1 MPSTDVVNSA
11 EAAHLLRRAGFGG
24 SASEIAALTGRTR
37 AQCVAAVMGF
47 EDGDAVP
54 NGPDVGRPG
63 WVVNHEQ
70 WQVHGQVIEWWADR
84 MATLPNPTAA
94 PGTPPATAGD
104 LPIYERLAFFWH
116 DHFACSQDKVHDIEA
131 MWDQIRLFRRMGMA
145 NFADLTRAVS
155 IHPAMLV
162 ALDNQFNT
170 ADEPQEN
177 FGRELMELYT
187 CGVGHFTEA
196 DVLAMT
202 HAWTG
207 HVTHG
212 WNNVEEFWDSTYVY
226 RSGEHDHS
234 QKTLFGI
241 TANWNGIAQN
251 GGERDTIDEL
261 VYGVRQQAT
270 AERIA
275 GLMFRYFANL
285 QVNPATISELAT
297 VFINS
302 GMEISALVRAIL
314 EHDDF
319 WDESAHW
326 AQVKNPMDWIV
337 SILQQTGMSAGTF
350 GLRWQMENMGMVPLD
365 PPSVAGWGKGMA
377 WLNTASAWARGSFAQ
392 GLRWRAEMDGVF
404 DGIEFQAA
412 GTAIDTVLAYYGV
425 DDPSA
430 ATRNRLIEWFDDA
443 YAGHRW
449 SIPHQARMLG
459 ALVPEFQVY

>member
-1 MPSTDVVNSA
+1 MSSA
-11 EAAHLLRRAGFGG
+11 DAAHLLRRAGFGG

-47 EDGDAVP
+47 EAGDSVP
-54 NGPDVGRPG
+54 DGPDVGKPG
-63 WVVNHEQ
+63 WVVNDEQ
-70 WQVHGQVIEWWADR
+70 WQVHGDVIEWWVDR
-84 MATLPNPTAA
+84 MAGLANPTVA
-94 PGTPPATAGD
+94 PSPAPATAGA
-104 LPIYERLAFFWH
+104 LPLYERLAFFWH
-116 DHFACSQDKVHDIEA
+116 DHFACSQDKVFDIEA
-131 MWDQIRLFRRMGMA
+131 MWDQLRLFRRMGMA

-170 ADEPQEN
+170 TWEPQEN

-187 CGVGHFTEA
+187 CGVGHFTED
-196 DVLAMT
+196 DVVAMT
-202 HAWTG
+202 RAWTG
-207 HVTHG
+207 HVTQG
-212 WNNVEEFWDSTYVY
+212 WNNVQQFWDSTYVY
-226 RSGEHDHS
+226 RSDYHDHG

-275 GLMFRYFANL
+275 GLMFRSFANL
-285 QVNPATISELAT
+285 QADAGTISELAA
-297 VFINS
+297 VFVAS

-319 WDESAHW
+319 WDPAAHW

-337 SILQQTGMSAGTF
+337 SVVQQTGLPASSL
-350 GLRWQMENMGMVPLD
+350 GLRWRMENMGMVPLD

-377 WLNTASAWARGSFAQ
+377 WLNTASAWARGSFAES
-392 GLRWRAEMDGVF
+392 LRWRDEMDGVF
-404 DGIEFQAA
+404 EGLEDLPR
-412 GTAIDTVLAYYGV
+412 GTAIDTVFAYYGIE
-425 DDPSA
+425 DPSD
-430 ATRNRLIEWFDDA
+430 ATRNRLLEWFDDA
-443 YAGHRW
+443 HAGHRW